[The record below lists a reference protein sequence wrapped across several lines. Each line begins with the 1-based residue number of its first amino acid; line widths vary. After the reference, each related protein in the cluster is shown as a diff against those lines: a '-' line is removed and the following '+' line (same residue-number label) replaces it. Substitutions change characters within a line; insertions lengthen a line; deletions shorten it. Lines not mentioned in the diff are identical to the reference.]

1 MWIVINKFF
10 ITYEKSVKNIIKVIK
25 KDKER
30 EQKINR
36 ENYLRK
42 KKIYRKN
49 IIEIDIVICLKKKKT
64 KRISKKLS

>member
-10 ITYEKSVKNIIKVIK
+10 IIYEKSVKNIIKVIK

-49 IIEIDIVICLKKKKT
+49 IIEIDIVICLKKKET

>member
-10 ITYEKSVKNIIKVIK
+10 IIYEKSVKNIIKVIK

-36 ENYLRK
+36 ENYQRK
-42 KKIYRKN
+42 KY
-49 IIEIDIVICLKKKKT
+49 IE
-64 KRISKKLS
+64 RLS